1 MYSKENQ
8 TEVMLFAV
16 SDHAIK
22 NDVRLN
28 EALINHTGKIHLLW
42 SGGFSFVWGTKISSV
57 NAKLCVSEE
66 RFLYAENYFF
76 WPMNESLIL
85 EPFI

>member
-1 MYSKENQ
+1 
-8 TEVMLFAV
+8 MLFAV
-16 SDHAIK
+16 FDHVIT

-42 SGGFSFVWGTKISSV
+42 LGGFSFVWGAKISSV
-57 NAKLCVSEE
+57 NANLCVSEE
-66 RFLYAENYFF
+66 RFLYAENYIF
-76 WPMNESLIL
+76 WPMNESFIL